1 MLIADSE
8 GASQMTDE
16 HDNKSKKTRNNFNE
30 IEEILDLD
38 FDD

>member
-1 MLIADSE
+1 VLIADSE

-16 HDNKSKKTRNNFNE
+16 DYNKSKKTRNNFNE